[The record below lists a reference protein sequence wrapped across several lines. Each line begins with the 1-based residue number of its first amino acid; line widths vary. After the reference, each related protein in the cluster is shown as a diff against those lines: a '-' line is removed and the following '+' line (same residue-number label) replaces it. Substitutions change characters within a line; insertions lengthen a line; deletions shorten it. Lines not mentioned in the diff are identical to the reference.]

1 MDDYNSS
8 VSVDA
13 PGLALDSCD
22 LGGSSVVVTYTMRAP
37 ATAGGAMTYWSVTGS
52 PDYAGA
58 DAPVAVVVAQIV
70 LMGIS

>member
-1 MDDYNSS
+1 MADY
-8 VSVDA
+8 
-13 PGLALDSCD
+13 DSILY
-22 LGGSSVVVTYTMRAP
+22 LGGGGAVTTYTMRAP